1 MAHDVETQENGSLNR
16 TRLAALAAL
25 TWERFWP
32 LALPAFGVLA
42 LFLAVSWLG
51 LWPMMGDTWRIGL
64 LALFGAVGLAALF
77 PLGQMR
83 LPTDAELDTRIERA
97 SSLEHR
103 PVTAQS
109 DALANDKPASN
120 DPMALAL
127 WQEHR
132 RRMAAQ
138 LTGLKPGT
146 PVPQVAKRD
155 PYALRALAVLL
166 LFVGFAAGWGQWSNR
181 VGDAFVSHAGIAAE
195 TGRVDAWIT
204 PPPYTNRPPL
214 FLAAT
219 GTETDKPVT
228 VPEGSTVVVR
238 VLDMDQPSLALLRRN
253 SEEAIVADTGEEKT
267 AAKGDPASETF
278 TFKLEETAAMVLRGK
293 GQDRATWRFA
303 VTPDENPQIEFSEAP
318 TTSARGQLEFSYT
331 VKDDYGVRG
340 AVANLELAENLVQ
353 AGGSVSQKP
362 ADPLVE
368 APEINLPLPSQR
380 AREGTAKTSQ
390 DLTAH
395 PWAGARVSMTLTAT
409 DDAEQEGKSAPE
421 TFTLPQRVFVKP
433 LAQALVYERRRL
445 ALDANQAKDVA
456 GMLDIITTT
465 HPDEFIKNVTHYTA
479 LRVIFRTVDRADSK
493 EDLLEALDLMW
504 ETALA
509 IEDGGLS
516 QAERRLRD
524 AQERLSKAL
533 EEGATDEEISE
544 LMKELREAMA
554 EFMRELQNQMAR
566 NQQNQQA
573 MPMDENTQVLR
584 QQDLE
589 RMMQQIED
597 LAKSGSKDAAR
608 QLLQELQRMMNNLQ
622 TAQPSQQQQQ
632 QNDEFSRQ
640 MDKLGEMM
648 RQQQQLM
655 DETFQMQRQ
664 QQEMRRQQRQ
674 QGQQNQQGQRQQN
687 QRRQG
692 QQQQGQRQQQGQQQ
706 QGQQQQGQQQQ
717 GQQGEQQGQRPMTAD
732 ELADAMRQLQERQGE
747 LQRQMQEMQQAMREL
762 GMEPGKLGEAGE
774 AMGQAESELGQGQ
787 TGPATGE
794 QGRALQAMR
803 EGAQQMM
810 QNMQNQAGEQGR
822 QGERGQ
828 HGEQTRN
835 DRDPLGRNTRSQG
848 PQIGQDTKVPG
859 EIDAQRAREILD
871 AIRRRLGE
879 TTRPKLELDYL
890 DRLLPTR

>member
-1 MAHDVETQENGSLNR
+1 MAHDIETQEKTSLNR
-16 TRLAALAAL
+16 TRLLALLAL
-25 TWERFWP
+25 SWERFWP
-32 LALPAFGVLA
+32 LALPAFVVLA
-42 LFLAVSWLG
+42 LFFTVSWLG
-51 LWPMMGDTWRIGL
+51 LWPMMGDALRLAL
-64 LALFGAVGLAALF
+64 LAVFGVAGIAALY

-83 LPTDAELDTRIERA
+83 LPTDGELDTRIERA
-97 SSLEHR
+97 SALEHR
-103 PVTAQS
+103 PVTAQN
-109 DALANDKPASN
+109 DALAADKPSSS

-127 WQEHR
+127 WEEHR

-138 LTGLKPGT
+138 LTGLKSGT

-181 VGDAFVSHAGIAAE
+181 VGDAFVSHAGVAAE
-195 TGRVDAWIT
+195 TGRVDAWVT
-204 PPPYTNRPPL
+204 PPPYTNRPPI

-219 GTETDKPVT
+219 GTETDTAVT
-228 VPEGSTVVVR
+228 VPEGSTIVVR
-238 VLDMDQPSLALLRRN
+238 VLDMDEPSLSLLRN
-253 SEEAIVADTGEEKT
+253 DAEQTVPPQTGEEAA
-267 AAKGDPASETF
+267 AAKADPASETF

-303 VTPDENPQIEFSEAP
+303 VTPDENPQIEFAETPA
-318 TTSARGQLEFSYT
+318 TSARGQLEFSYS
-331 VKDDYGVRG
+331 VKDDYGVRS
-340 AVANLELAENLVQ
+340 ATANLELAENLLQ
-353 AGGSVSQKP
+353 AGGKVSQKS

-380 AREGTAKTSQ
+380 AREGAAKTSQ
-390 DLTAH
+390 DLSAH
-395 PWAGARVSMTLTAT
+395 PWAGAQVRMTLTAI
-409 DDAEQEGKSAPE
+409 DDAEQKGKSAPE

-456 GMLDIITTT
+456 EMLNIITTT

-479 LRVIFRTVDRADSK
+479 LRVIYRTVDRADSK

-584 QQDLE
+584 QQDLN

-622 TAQPSQQQQQ
+622 TARPSQQQQQ

-664 QQEMRRQQRQ
+664 QQQMRRQQQQ
-674 QGQQNQQGQRQQN
+674 QGQQGQRQQG
-687 QRRQG
+687 QR
-692 QQQQGQRQQQGQQQ
+692 QQGQRQQQGQQQ
-706 QGQQQQGQQQQ
+706 QGQNQQEQQGD
-717 GQQGEQQGQRPMTAD
+717 QQGQRPMTAE
-732 ELADAMRQLQERQGE
+732 ELAEAMRQLQERQGE

-859 EIDAQRAREILD
+859 EIDAQRAREILN

-879 TTRPKLELDYL
+879 TTRPRLELDYL